1 MIRRK
6 LTLEQ
11 RIARLERIAYNE
23 GIVDWVKRFA
33 TGYSKTE
40 NWETAR
46 KMANKL
52 ASSKFKNYLIVRSTI
67 DSLDEKSKNRAERY
81 PEKYP
86 FVVEVLFI
94 DEEDKR
100 LHRITVLDSKNAD
113 SKFIA
118 TVSVAS
124 VGDGNSKLSSV
135 ENSLNKSSEK
145 TINNITHSNIVNI
158 LSKYLEDLN
167 RVEQDL
173 KDLRKN
179 SNAREWLTR
188 IADNT
193 IKKLLTDSFGLLK
206 DSNDTTDTDSSSK
219 NNDPNWPYSDPYFT
233 TYENHIVSSIS
244 KFIKNSR
251 TEVSREK
258 IKEYIYDYRDFKD
271 VVLSIKSYCVDKKLG
286 TKECTEAINKLVDR
300 LIDKILKN

>member
-11 RIARLERIAYNE
+11 RVARLERIAYNE

-52 ASSKFKNYLIVRSTI
+52 ASSKFKNYIIVRSTI

-100 LHRITVLDSKNAD
+100 LHRITVLDSKNTD

-145 TINNITHSNIVNI
+145 TINNITHSNIVNV

-167 RVEQDL
+167 RIEQDL

-188 IADNT
+188 IADST

-206 DSNDTTDTDSSSK
+206 DNRESDTTDRKSSSPMD
-219 NNDPNWPYSDPYFT
+219 DPDWPYSDPYFE
-233 TYENHIVSSIS
+233 TYENNIIKLFSNY
-244 KFIKNSR
+244 IKNTRVKLSS
-251 TEVSREK
+251 EELREH
-258 IKEYIYDYRDFKD
+258 IENNRDFKD
-271 VVLSIKSYCVDKKLG
+271 IVLSLKSYCKD
-286 TKECTEAINKLVDR
+286 TEVLNKAINKLLDR
-300 LIDKILKN
+300 LIDSIL